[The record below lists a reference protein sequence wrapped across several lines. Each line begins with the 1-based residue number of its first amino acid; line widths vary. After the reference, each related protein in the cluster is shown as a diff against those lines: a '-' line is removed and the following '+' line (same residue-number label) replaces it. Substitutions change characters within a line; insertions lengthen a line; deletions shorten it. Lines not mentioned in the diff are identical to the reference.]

1 MTLTGNADKIKR
13 RVSFEGNEPT
23 DDQVTDSIH
32 SGIQQVLAGLRRAGV
47 NPGALQGGDETLLN
61 EAVDYYATAELLQ
74 ILYNP
79 TDDDGTTHVQYYLD
93 RADAI
98 MASVVERA
106 IIEEQIK
113 DHNPYSGVRSCFYF
127 NSRYNDEW

>member
-1 MTLTGNADKIKR
+1 MTLTGNPDKVKR

-47 NPGALQGGDETLLN
+47 SLAEIPAEDEALLD
-61 EAVDYYATAELLQ
+61 EAVNYYATAELLQ
-74 ILYNP
+74 ILYNQ
-79 TDDDGTTHVQYYLD
+79 TDDDGRTHVNYYLD

-98 MASVVERA
+98 IASIIERA
-106 IIEEQIK
+106 IIESHIA
-113 DHNPYSGVRSCFYF
+113 DHNPYSSSRTPFYF